1 MTASGMDKAFDEK
14 LITGYIDGHNI
25 DFIKGKVAFDLEW
38 NSKDQTFDRDL
49 LAMRTYFDCG
59 LIEVGIIFTRAE
71 ELNDIFSELGS
82 DFALESHLLFTVSGG
97 TKSGVVGFLGG
108 HIVKQESC
116 GYIDW
121 LFVDKKWQ
129 RQGVGRALICAY
141 EQYLKSN
148 GIKNEKLMSVS
159 TTNAINFY
167 ISGGFKRVLADSN
180 LMQKVL

>member
-1 MTASGMDKAFDEK
+1 MPWVVNK
-14 LITGYIDGHNI
+14 LSVAPMGVLEDCCYIAAQSRYD
-25 DFIKGKVAFDLEW
+25 VAE
-38 NSKDQTFDRDL
+38 N
-49 LAMRTYFDCG
+49 
-59 LIEVGIIFTRAE
+59 
-71 ELNDIFSELGS
+71 IFSELGS

-97 TKSGVVGFLGG
+97 SKSGVVGFLGG

>member
-1 MTASGMDKAFDEK
+1 MHWVVNMLSVAPMGVLEDCC
-14 LITGYIDGHNI
+14 YIAAQSRYD
-25 DFIKGKVAFDLEW
+25 VAE
-38 NSKDQTFDRDL
+38 N
-49 LAMRTYFDCG
+49 
-59 LIEVGIIFTRAE
+59 
-71 ELNDIFSELGS
+71 IFSELGS
-82 DFALESHLLFTVSGG
+82 DFALESHLLFTVSGDSKTG
-97 TKSGVVGFLGG
+97 ILGFLGG

-129 RQGVGRALICAY
+129 RQGIGRALIGEY

-167 ISGGFKRVLADSN
+167 ISGGFKRVLADSY